1 MAFATVSDL
10 EARWGRELTQEEQAQ
25 ASVLLEDASAMLQA
39 LVEVDADDETQAA
52 NLKMVCCNMVRR
64 AMTSATSDAFGITNA
79 TATMGP
85 FSQRVDY
92 ANPTGDLYVAKAE
105 RMLLGIGTA
114 TIGAIRPLVERKT
127 VHHGSR

>member
-1 MAFATVSDL
+1 MAFATVADL
-10 EARWGRELTQEEQAQ
+10 EARWRDLTEDEQSQ